1 MGEDYYEA
9 RREYFADK
17 GEWYRF
23 IRATVDHVSGEEMER
38 LGDEVLDTIEMV
50 KIYFDLG
57 SACVFLHERREEE
70 VLG

>member
-1 MGEDYYEA
+1 MEDYYEA
-9 RREYFADK
+9 RPEYFADK

-23 IRATVDHVSGEEMER
+23 IRATVDEVSGEEMAR

-57 SACVFLHERREEE
+57 GACVFLKENE
-70 VLG
+70 